1 MTTAA
6 STSQNASST
15 LMGAGGAAGVGIGA
29 TTTTATL
36 TTTPSSSAVRALAM
50 EYKSLQE
57 EPVEGFRVKLMNDE
71 NLFEWEVAIFGP
83 PDTLY
88 QGGYFKAHMK
98 FPHDYPY
105 SPPSIRFLTK
115 VWHPNVYENGD
126 LCISILHPPV
136 DDPQSG
142 ELPCERWNPTQN
154 VRTILLSVISLL
166 NEPNT
171 YSPANVDASV
181 MYRRWRDSQ
190 GKDNEYPNIIRKQA
204 LAANAEAKR
213 EGIVVPMTLEDYCL
227 KPTVKPS
234 TESGL
239 DANFYDDDFDL
250 ETEDLPTDSDED
262 DEDDDDE
269 EGDDDD
275 DEDQDQGQGNGD
287 SGAISKNNVNTKCK
301 NNNGIVSAKSAAVA
315 AAGDDT
321 ESADDS
327 GKGETT

>member
-6 STSQNASST
+6 STSQHASST
-15 LMGAGGAAGVGIGA
+15 MMAGSGSGLGSGSIVASASSAAPM
-29 TTTTATL
+29 
-36 TTTPSSSAVRALAM
+36 TTPSSSAVRALGM

-57 EPVEGFRVKLMNDE
+57 EPVEGFRVKLINDD

-171 YSPANVDASV
+171 FSPANVDASV

-213 EGIVVPMTLEDYCL
+213 EGIVVPTTLEDYCL
-227 KPTVKPS
+227 KPTRKPT
-234 TESGL
+234 TES
-239 DANFYDDDFDL
+239 ANFYDDDFDL
-250 ETEDLPTDSDED
+250 ETEDDLPTDD
-262 DEDDDDE
+262 DDFEDDDDE
-269 EGDDDD
+269 EE
-275 DEDQDQGQGNGD
+275 DEDD
-287 SGAISKNNVNTKCK
+287 SATASISKNNGDSKC
-301 NNNGIVSAKSAAVA
+301 NNNGLGHDAA
-315 AAGDDT
+315 AAGADDA

>member
-1 MTTAA
+1 MSSSQSGTTNRNQYGPHAKPMP
-6 STSQNASST
+6 T
-15 LMGAGGAAGVGIGA
+15 
-29 TTTTATL
+29 
-36 TTTPSSSAVRALAM
+36 SSAVRALSL

-57 EPVEGFRVKLMNDE
+57 EPVEGFRVKLLNED

-98 FPHDYPY
+98 FPGDYPY
-105 SPPSIRFLTK
+105 SPPTIRFLTK

-171 YSPANVDASV
+171 FSPANVDASV

-190 GKDNEYPNIIRKQA
+190 VPFDMHVSITVFSNAVFSLLIFIALREKIRNIQILFENRLWPQMPR
-204 LAANAEAKR
+204 L
-213 EGIVVPMTLEDYCL
+213 
-227 KPTVKPS
+227 
-234 TESGL
+234 
-239 DANFYDDDFDL
+239 
-250 ETEDLPTDSDED
+250 
-262 DEDDDDE
+262 
-269 EGDDDD
+269 
-275 DEDQDQGQGNGD
+275 
-287 SGAISKNNVNTKCK
+287 
-301 NNNGIVSAKSAAVA
+301 
-315 AAGDDT
+315 
-321 ESADDS
+321 
-327 GKGETT
+327 